1 MNKTE
6 HDLRMLFDSEY
17 AAKQEGIKRIRK
29 LLLEEMISEYRS
41 YSLLVYFVII
51 LQAIVV
57 IMHPNVINILAISL
71 NLLIFIVSPLVTFL
85 LNYIHYRKK
94 ILKL

>member
-1 MNKTE
+1 MKKTG
-6 HDLRMLFDSEY
+6 HDLRMLFDPEY
-17 AAKQEGIKRIRK
+17 AAKQEGIERIRK
-29 LLLEEMISEYRS
+29 VLLEEMINDYKRNH
-41 YSLLVYFVII
+41 LIIYFVII
-51 LQAIVV
+51 FQAIVV
-57 IMHPNVINILAISL
+57 IMDPSVINVIAITL